1 MYLTSIAVRPLIGA
15 LTAATTALALC
26 AGAWA
31 QAPAAPVA
39 TTAPAAATSASS
51 VPAADVPAK
60 GAVEKLG
67 WMVGCWRANSVRDGS
82 TINEVWLAPRV
93 GTMMGLGQTYL
104 ESRTL
109 GWEAMRI
116 YDAGDSMKLWLRP
129 GARPEMTMDLVEVTP
144 MAAGFSITE
153 AGTTTKLRYER
164 TNDTTLLATFRLI
177 KGEDRRG
184 ADFSFNRVECTEMF
198 AAAVKEAPKATP
210 AESPKQ

>member
-1 MYLTSIAVRPLIGA
+1 MYLTFFAVRPLIGA
-15 LTAATTALALC
+15 VTAATTALALC

-31 QAPAAPVA
+31 QAPATPAAP
-39 TTAPAAATSASS
+39 TAPAAATGAPM
-51 VPAADVPAK
+51 PAADVPAK
-60 GAVEKLG
+60 GAVDKLD
-67 WMVGCWRANSVRDGS
+67 WMVGCWRANSARDGS
-82 TINEVWLAPRV
+82 TISEVWLAPRV

-129 GARPEMTMDLVEVTP
+129 GARPEMTMDLVEVAP

-153 AGTTTKLRYER
+153 GGTTTKLRYER

-184 ADFSFNRVECTEMF
+184 ADFSFNRVDCTEMF
-198 AAAVKEAPKATP
+198 ATTSKETPKAAP